1 MIYLKRFLYLFLVT
15 IIYLIGFII
24 SLTMISFIPIGIV
37 ISFIITG
44 EVGPYFEIIM
54 KCGYNMDNIIDK
66 LKEKILK

>member
-1 MIYLKRFLYLFLVT
+1 
-15 IIYLIGFII
+15 
-24 SLTMISFIPIGIV
+24 MISCIPIGIV

>member
-1 MIYLKRFLYLFLVT
+1 
-15 IIYLIGFII
+15 
-24 SLTMISFIPIGIV
+24 MISCIPIGIV

-54 KCGYNMDNIIDK
+54 KYGYNMDNIIDK

>member
-1 MIYLKRFLYLFLVT
+1 MFLVT
-15 IIYLIGFII
+15 IIYFIGFII
-24 SLTMISFIPIGIV
+24 SLTMISCIPIGIV
-37 ISFIITG
+37 TSFIATG